1 MSIINSTKSAF
12 QSMVSNK
19 TRTFL
24 TVLGV
29 VIGISSVIL
38 VYSAGAGIESL
49 ITSQVE
55 SFGGSDFIETEI
67 KVPTTKKGTG
77 GETQSATAL
86 VSGVQITTLSLEDMD
101 DLLKLPNLKSAY
113 AGIISQNKVSYQSE
127 SKIAT
132 IMGMTA
138 SYIDIDQSEI
148 DYGRFYTESED
159 KSLSKVAVLG
169 YKMKEKLFGD
179 TNSIGKYIKIH
190 NLKFRVIGVMEERGA
205 VMTMDFDDF
214 VYLPVRTLQKKV
226 MGIDHV
232 LYMMHQVCDVDK
244 VMETAEE
251 MRIILREN
259 HDIEAPPLDPNRIK
273 GIGEDLSDTGK
284 DDFRVV
290 TMIESMEVMSTITGA
305 ITLLLLAIVAI
316 SLVVGG
322 VGILNIMYVV
332 VSERTPEIG
341 LRKAVGAKYSD
352 IMFQFLIESIFITL
366 FGGIL
371 GVILGIVLSFLIY
384 FGAVSYGLDWKFS
397 LPLESFFV
405 SIGFSSFFGIAFGI
419 YPARKAAKLNP
430 IEALSKE

>member
-1 MSIINSTKSAF
+1 MSLINSTKSAF
-12 QSMVSNK
+12 KSMMSNK
-19 TRTFL
+19 ARTFL

-49 ITSQVE
+49 ITSQVD

-67 KVPTTKKGTG
+67 KVPTTKKGTSA
-77 GETQSATAL
+77 ETQGAIAS
-86 VSGVQITTLSLEDMD
+86 VSGVQITSLVLEDME
-101 DLLKLPNLKSAY
+101 DLLQLSNVKSAY
-113 AGIISQNKVSYQSE
+113 AGVISQNKVSYQGNSE
-127 SKIAT
+127 TAT
-132 IMGMTA
+132 IMGLTA
-138 SYIDIDQSEI
+138 SYIDIDKSEM
-148 DYGRFYTESED
+148 DYGRFYTEAED
-159 KSLSKVAVLG
+159 KSLSKVVVLG

-179 TNSIGKYIKIH
+179 SDPIGKYIKIH

-205 VMTMDFDDF
+205 MMIMDFDDF
-214 VYLPVRTLQKKV
+214 VYLPVRTLQKRL

-232 LYMMHQVCDVDK
+232 SYMMHQVYDTDK

-251 MRIILREN
+251 MRVILRDN
-259 HDIEAPPLDPNRIK
+259 HNIEAPFLDPNRVK
-273 GIGEDLSDTGK
+273 GIGEDLSDTSK

-290 TMIESMEVMSTITGA
+290 TMVESMEIMSTITDA

-332 VSERTPEIG
+332 VSERTSEIG

-352 IMFQFLIESIFITL
+352 IMLQFLIESIFITL
-366 FGGIL
+366 FGGL
-371 GVILGIVLSFLIY
+371 VGVVVGIALSFLVSVL
-384 FGAVSYGLDWKFS
+384 AVSYGLDWQFS

-405 SIGFSSFFGIAFGI
+405 SIGFSCFFGIVFGL

>member
-1 MSIINSTKSAF
+1 
-12 QSMVSNK
+12 
-19 TRTFL
+19 
-24 TVLGV
+24 
-29 VIGISSVIL
+29 
-38 VYSAGAGIESL
+38 
-49 ITSQVE
+49 
-55 SFGGSDFIETEI
+55 
-67 KVPTTKKGTG
+67 
-77 GETQSATAL
+77 
-86 VSGVQITTLSLEDMD
+86 
-101 DLLKLPNLKSAY
+101 
-113 AGIISQNKVSYQSE
+113 
-127 SKIAT
+127 
-132 IMGMTA
+132 
-138 SYIDIDQSEI
+138 
-148 DYGRFYTESED
+148 
-159 KSLSKVAVLG
+159 
-169 YKMKEKLFGD
+169 
-179 TNSIGKYIKIH
+179 
-190 NLKFRVIGVMEERGA
+190 MEERGA